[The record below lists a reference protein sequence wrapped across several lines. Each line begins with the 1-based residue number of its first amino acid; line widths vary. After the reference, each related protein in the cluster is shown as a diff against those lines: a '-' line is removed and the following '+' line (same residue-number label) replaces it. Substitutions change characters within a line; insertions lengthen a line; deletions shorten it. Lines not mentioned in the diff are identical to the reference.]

1 MAPQL
6 VSIGKVLS
14 DVLVPVL
21 SAFVLAAVGAH
32 YLARPHVAVAILD
45 HPNERSLHVRPTP
58 RTGGL
63 ALLSG
68 WFVPVGP
75 GLNRRTLVYDKDV
88 AAAAILA
95 VEHPAAG
102 GRVYNVTDGHVHRF
116 CEII

>member
-1 MAPQL
+1 MTYSPRCSAPAC
-6 VSIGKVLS
+6 SRRWAPTTS
-14 DVLVPVL
+14 
-21 SAFVLAAVGAH
+21 
-32 YLARPHVAVAILD
+32 HVAVAILD

-95 VEHPAAG
+95 VEHSAAG